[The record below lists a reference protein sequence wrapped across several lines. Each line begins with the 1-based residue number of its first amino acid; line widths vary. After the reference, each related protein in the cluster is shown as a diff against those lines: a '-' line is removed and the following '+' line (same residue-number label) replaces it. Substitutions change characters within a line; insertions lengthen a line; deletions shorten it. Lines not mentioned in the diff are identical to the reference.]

1 VNALTRVFVDATM
14 DGERLDICL
23 AAATSLSRRA
33 ARRLIGD
40 GGVWRNG
47 EPVRI
52 QSRTVDEG
60 DVLEILRPADEL
72 GVPARPE
79 APPISILYRDR
90 WLLVADKPAG
100 VLTQP
105 DESSEPAA
113 RAFDRQVLASVALAD
128 GRRPFLRL
136 IHRLDRMTSGAV
148 LFACNPSILRALSR
162 SWAEGAVDRH
172 YLAVVE
178 GEPAFERRRTDRP
191 IARDQTHR
199 WRFVCDDGGKS
210 ASTEVSVVDRPAPG
224 ITLVRCRLV
233 TGRTHQVRVHL
244 ADLGHPVLGDRLYG
258 SQRAAEVKRPLLH
271 AYQLVLPH
279 PQRGTVITVTS
290 PVPDDMAPFVPAS
303 SGLAVADH

>member
-1 VNALTRVFVDATM
+1 VSALTRVLVDATM
-14 DGERLDICL
+14 DGERLDVCL
-23 AAATSLSRRA
+23 AAATCLSRRA

-40 GGVWRNG
+40 GDVWRNG

-52 QSRTVDEG
+52 QSRIVDEG

-72 GVPARPE
+72 GVPATPE
-79 APPISILYRDR
+79 APSVSFLYRDR

-113 RAFDRQVLASVALAD
+113 HAFDRQVLASIALQD

-148 LFACNPSILRALSR
+148 LFACNPSILPVLRR
-162 SWAEGAVDRH
+162 SWSEGAVDRH

-178 GEPAFERRRTDRP
+178 GQPRFERRSIDRP
-191 IARDQTHR
+191 IARDRNHR
-199 WRFVCDDGGKS
+199 WRFVCADGGKS
-210 ASTEVSVVDRPAPG
+210 ARTEVSVMAHPSPG
-224 ITLVRCRLV
+224 LALVRCRLV

-244 ADLGHPVLGDRLYG
+244 ADIGHPVLGDRLYG
-258 SQRAAEVKRPLLH
+258 SQRAAEAGRALLH

-279 PQRGTVITVTS
+279 PQRGSMITVTS
-290 PVPDDMAPFVPAS
+290 PVPRDMAAFISAD
-303 SGLAVADH
+303 SGLAVADP

>member
-1 VNALTRVFVDATM
+1 M
-14 DGERLDICL
+14 DGERLDLCL

-33 ARRLIGD
+33 ARRLIGNGD
-40 GGVWRNG
+40 VWRNG

-60 DVLEILRPADEL
+60 DVLEILRPPDEL

-79 APPISILYRDR
+79 TPPISVLYRDR

-113 RAFDRQVLASVALAD
+113 QAFDRQVLASVALAD

-136 IHRLDRMTSGAV
+136 IHRLDRTTSGAV
-148 LFACNPSILRALSR
+148 LFACNPSILPLLSR
-162 SWAEGAVDRH
+162 SWAEGDVDRQ

-178 GEPAFERRRTDRP
+178 GEPRFERRCVDRP
-191 IARDQTHR
+191 IARDRNHR
-199 WRFVCDDGGKS
+199 WRFVCDEGGKS
-210 ASTEVSVVDRPAPG
+210 ARTEVSVMAHPSPG
-224 ITLVRCRLV
+224 LTLVRCRLV

-244 ADLGHPVLGDRLYG
+244 AGIGHPVLGDRLYG
-258 SQRAAEVKRPLLH
+258 SQRAAETGRTLLH

-279 PQRGTVITVTS
+279 PQKGTTITVTS
-290 PVPDDMAPFVPAS
+290 PVPRDMTPFVPAGARLKTS
-303 SGLAVADH
+303 PI

>member
-1 VNALTRVFVDATM
+1 M

-23 AAATSLSRRA
+23 AGATSLSRRA

-40 GGVWRNG
+40 GDVWRNG

-52 QSRTVDEG
+52 QSRIVDEG

-79 APPISILYRDR
+79 APPITVLYRDR

-113 RAFDRQVLASVALAD
+113 QAFDRQVLASVALQD

-148 LFACNPSILRALSR
+148 LFACNPSILPVLSR

-178 GEPAFERRRTDRP
+178 GDPQFEQRRIDRP
-191 IARDQTHR
+191 IARDRNHR
-199 WRFVCDDGGKS
+199 WRFLCDDGGKS
-210 ASTEVSVVDRPAPG
+210 ARTEVSVMARPSPG
-224 ITLVRCRLV
+224 VALVRCRLV

-244 ADLGHPVLGDRLYG
+244 ADSGHPVLGDRLYG
-258 SQRAAEVKRPLLH
+258 SQRAAEVERPLLH

-279 PQRGTVITVTS
+279 PQRGTMTTATS
-290 PVPDDMAPFVPAS
+290 PVPHDMTPFIPANS
-303 SGLAVADH
+303 NLAVADR